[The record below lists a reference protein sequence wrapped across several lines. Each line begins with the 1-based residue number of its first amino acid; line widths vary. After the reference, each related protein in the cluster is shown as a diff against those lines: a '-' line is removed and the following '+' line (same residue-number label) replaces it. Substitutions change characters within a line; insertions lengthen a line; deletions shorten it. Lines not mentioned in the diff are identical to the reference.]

1 MNVVAAPLRS
11 EKTKALRHNTK
22 QGTSPLDASD
32 VIDTNRFKFTEE
44 QNGTQR
50 NQQKQ
55 LEKIED
61 KEKELERTANIY
73 MELSITKM
81 TKL

>member
-1 MNVVAAPLRS
+1 MYTVAAPIRS
-11 EKTKALRHNTK
+11 EQIKALRHNTK

-50 NQQKQ
+50 NQ
-55 LEKIED
+55 
-61 KEKELERTANIY
+61 
-73 MELSITKM
+73 
-81 TKL
+81 